1 MIAFNK
7 FFSAVFLAVL
17 CATYGNAAP
26 SPTGSKHSTHRVRSL
41 DNGLTVELFHPSSSY
56 QTFGQGLD
64 LPSSL
69 VGLDN
74 ADQTVSFVSS
84 QLQMDSKNIAFKSG
98 YTSNDG
104 VTFGYAKQSHN
115 GIPFIN
121 AVANVAFKD
130 NKAVAF
136 GSSFVPIS
144 MFVSSG
150 VSPGADYIVLES
162 SDKIADS
169 SPTVDINT
177 VIPKVEE
184 VLQGKKN
191 EIEPTLEYLALED
204 GSSALVHVFQVQDE
218 MNSWYEAY
226 ADAHTGELVSVTDF
240 VAKASVSTLWAF
252 HPQAQNLPS
261 PNHHEQYRAL
271 PAWKQD
277 IREGLQ
283 YLLNPEDE
291 EVSPKGWLSGNRTE
305 GNNVV
310 SFKGNQDAT
319 SVANRRQLGLVF
331 DYTYDPAKAP
341 TEGDNLDAA
350 RVNAFYIANTYHDV
364 LYRYGFTEEAFNYQ
378 TDSFGKGK
386 GGDPVLLSVQ
396 DASGTN
402 DAKFFHTPDG
412 QPGRCLMFIFT
423 ATRPARDGVMQND
436 ILIHE
441 LTHGLTNRMTG
452 GGTARCLQTLEARGL
467 GEGWSDAVA
476 DWFAQSDNVS
486 IVDFTTGNWVL
497 NNAGG
502 VRSKPYSTSTA
513 VNDKKYSTI
522 AGLNEEHCG
531 DCSFLIVSQK
541 SDLLSFQISERA
553 NTLHNV
559 LAELVLARGV
569 SKNAL
574 TDASSTTGNVVYL
587 NLLVKG
593 LAIQPCNPTFLDA
606 RDAIIQADQNL
617 YGGANK
623 CLLWKTFASRGLGVG
638 AKDYR
643 DSSDVPK
650 ECQDDVV

>member
-1 MIAFNK
+1 MVAFNK
-7 FFSAVFLAVL
+7 FFSSVFLAVL

-26 SPTGSKHSTHRVRSL
+26 SLAGFKHSTHRVRSL
-41 DNGLTVELFHPSSSY
+41 DNGLKVELFHPSSSY
-56 QTFGQGLD
+56 QTFGQGLG
-64 LPSSL
+64 LLSSL
-69 VGLDN
+69 VGLDS

-115 GIPFIN
+115 GISFIN

-130 NKAVAF
+130 NKVVAF
-136 GSSFVPIS
+136 GSSFVPIN
-144 MFVSSG
+144 
-150 VSPGADYIVLES
+150 
-162 SDKIADS
+162 KIADS
-169 SPTVDINT
+169 NPTVDVNT

-191 EIEPTLEYLALED
+191 EIEPSLEYLVQED
-204 GSSALVHVFQVQDE
+204 GSVALVHVFQVQDE

-240 VAKASVSTLWAF
+240 VAKAS
-252 HPQAQNLPS
+252 
-261 PNHHEQYRAL
+261 YRAL

-522 AGLNEEHCG
+522 AGLNEEHCE
-531 DCSFLIVSQK
+531 DWPICSTTFSRSSSSPGAYRRTPLPMPLAQLETSYSSTSLSK
-541 SDLLSFQISERA
+541 ALLSNLA
-553 NTLHNV
+553 TLLFRLLAMLLFRPTRTCTPVGTNACCGKPSQAGV
-559 LAELVLARGV
+559 LASVLR
-569 SKNAL
+569 
-574 TDASSTTGNVVYL
+574 TTAT
-587 NLLVKG
+587 LL
-593 LAIQPCNPTFLDA
+593 TFLRSVRTTLCKLNRDVCGGSNVPIPRYPDSRYSDISLSFCLTNA
-606 RDAIIQADQNL
+606 RATIWAPII
-617 YGGANK
+617 
-623 CLLWKTFASRGLGVG
+623 
-638 AKDYR
+638 
-643 DSSDVPK
+643 
-650 ECQDDVV
+650 

>member
-1 MIAFNK
+1 
-7 FFSAVFLAVL
+7 
-17 CATYGNAAP
+17 
-26 SPTGSKHSTHRVRSL
+26 
-41 DNGLTVELFHPSSSY
+41 
-56 QTFGQGLD
+56 
-64 LPSSL
+64 
-69 VGLDN
+69 
-74 ADQTVSFVSS
+74 
-84 QLQMDSKNIAFKSG
+84 MDSKNIAFKSG

-115 GIPFIN
+115 GISFIN

-130 NKAVAF
+130 NKVVAF
-136 GSSFVPIS
+136 GSSFVPIN
-144 MFVSSG
+144 
-150 VSPGADYIVLES
+150 
-162 SDKIADS
+162 KIADS
-169 SPTVDINT
+169 NPTVDVNT

-191 EIEPTLEYLALED
+191 EIEPSLEYLVQED
-204 GSSALVHVFQVQDE
+204 GSVALVHVFQVQDE

-240 VAKASVSTLWAF
+240 VAKAS
-252 HPQAQNLPS
+252 
-261 PNHHEQYRAL
+261 YRAL

-441 LTHGLTNRMTG
+441 FTHGLTNRMTG

-541 SDLLSFQISERA
+541 SDLLSFQISERYAESFPQREAHARNSILIFGLSFFSLFPLVGLVSLSHLPAHQVHSLTLHSRA

-574 TDASSTTGNVVYL
+574 TDASGTTGNVVFL

>member
-1 MIAFNK
+1 MVAFNK
-7 FFSAVFLAVL
+7 FFSSVFLAVL

-26 SPTGSKHSTHRVRSL
+26 SLAGFKHSTHRVRSL
-41 DNGLTVELFHPSSSY
+41 DNGLKVELFHPSSSY
-56 QTFGQGLD
+56 QTFGQGLG
-64 LPSSL
+64 LLSSL
-69 VGLDN
+69 VGLDS

-115 GIPFIN
+115 GISFIN

-130 NKAVAF
+130 NKVVAF
-136 GSSFVPIS
+136 GSSFVPIN
-144 MFVSSG
+144 
-150 VSPGADYIVLES
+150 
-162 SDKIADS
+162 KIADS
-169 SPTVDINT
+169 NPTVDVNT

-191 EIEPTLEYLALED
+191 EIELSLEYLVQED
-204 GSSALVHVFQVQDE
+204 GSVALVHVFQVQDE

-240 VAKASVSTLWAF
+240 VAKAS
-252 HPQAQNLPS
+252 AQNLPS

-522 AGLNEEHCG
+522 AGLNEEHYIG
-531 DCSFLIVSQK
+531 EVW
-541 SDLLSFQISERA
+541 A
-553 NTLHNV
+553 NMLHNV

-574 TDASSTTGNVVYL
+574 TDASGTTGNVVFL

-593 LAIQPCNPTFLDA
+593 LALQPCNPTLPAA

-617 YGGANK
+617 YAGGNK